1 MKHRLAFLYN
11 VRHRYPDSSDQ
22 QSHKEADFDD
32 PGTISA
38 MISHLKSIGEDVLP
52 VEANEDAYE
61 ILKKHRKAINLVFN
75 YSLGING
82 KDRYSHIPAICEMLE
97 IPYTGSSPLT
107 QATVMTKAQTKTI
120 CKAYGIPTL
129 PWQVFE
135 RETQDLEAKL
145 EFPLIVK
152 PIAQGSSAG
161 ITNESV
167 VKNKRELKKQ
177 ITFIL
182 DTFNEP
188 ALVEP
193 FIRGREFSVGLLG
206 NPPRILPIIEA
217 DHSTLPKGYEPL
229 DSLEVKWI
237 VEEQA
242 SSNHLICPAI
252 VPPSLRE
259 KLESMCLSL
268 WNALNIQD
276 FCRMDVRCDLQGN
289 PFILEVNSPP
299 GLIPPE
305 ISKTGYLPVQAKYSG
320 MSYDELLKNILL
332 IARKRLGIYLYR

>member
-1 MKHRLAFLYN
+1 
-11 VRHRYPDSSDQ
+11 
-22 QSHKEADFDD
+22 
-32 PGTISA
+32 
-38 MISHLKSIGEDVLP
+38 
-52 VEANEDAYE
+52 
-61 ILKKHRKAINLVFN
+61 
-75 YSLGING
+75 
-82 KDRYSHIPAICEMLE
+82 MLE

-107 QATVMTKAQTKTI
+107 QAIIMTKAQTKTV

-135 RETQDLEAKL
+135 RETQGRMSNLK
-145 EFPLIVK
+145 FPLIVK

-161 ITNESV
+161 ITNDSV
-167 VKNKRELKKQ
+167 VKNELELKKQ

-206 NPPRILPIIEA
+206 NPPRILPFIEA

-242 SSNHLICPAI
+242 SSNHLICPAHI
-252 VPPSLRE
+252 PPSLRG

-268 WNALNIQD
+268 WKALNIQD

-305 ISKTGYLPVQAKYSG
+305 ISKTSYLPMQAKYAG
-320 MSYDELLKNILL
+320 MSYEELLKHILRT
-332 IARKRLGIYLYR
+332 ARKRLGVAN